1 MVKTTCIGAYPKPDY
16 VDLPDWF
23 NHPDGPD
30 AMDPTERWSDAM
42 NALGNDAQSIISR
55 GVQEVI
61 ADQIE
66 AGIDIPTDGEV
77 PRENYIH
84 YHCRHIEGIDF
95 RVLTEV
101 SLRNGAYSARLPTV
115 IGPGIVILT
124 GLSVQAWARFQSRT
138 RNIFRALTGP
148 LTVGNRAL

>member
-30 AMDPTERWSDAM
+30 ATDPTERWSGAM
-42 NALGNDAQSIISR
+42 NALGDDAESIISR

-61 ADQIE
+61 ADQVE

-84 YHCRHIEGIDF
+84 YHCRHIKGIDF
-95 RVLTEV
+95 GVLTEV
-101 SLRNGAYSARLPTV
+101 SLRNGD
-115 IGPGIVILT
+115 
-124 GLSVQAWARFQSRT
+124 
-138 RNIFRALTGP
+138 
-148 LTVGNRAL
+148 

>member
-1 MVKTTCIGAYPKPDY
+1 
-16 VDLPDWF
+16 
-23 NHPDGPD
+23 
-30 AMDPTERWSDAM
+30 M

-95 RVLTEV
+95 GVLTEV
-101 SLRNGAYSARLPTV
+101 SLRNDAYSARLPTSMDRSV
-115 IGPGIVILT
+115 QGIYFWCRTGSAPRLVLT
-124 GLSVQAWARFQSRT
+124 GRSKSRFPVQ
-138 RNIFRALTGP
+138 
-148 LTVGNRAL
+148 